1 MGSRRG
7 PWRIG
12 GSKLTQADQ
21 TRSGSKGDVAAP
33 PDGCVRL
40 ASGQSDSLAAKGEEL
55 VAAGPEQETLG
66 AVAVGAAAEESAM
79 AEDIEKTV

>member
-1 MGSRRG
+1 M
-7 PWRIG
+7 
-12 GSKLTQADQ
+12 
-21 TRSGSKGDVAAP
+21 AA
-33 PDGCVRL
+33 
-40 ASGQSDSLAAKGEEL
+40 SDSLAAKGEEL